1 LRCKCPLVTLIGP
14 TRPRISHRKT
24 TRFRFFDDIHGE
36 CLYVH
41 VRNVLA
47 ETPNVLGH
55 EHPAKQTG
63 TEMLNSSSWTWGLCL
78 IVLTTAIH
86 SLGIV
91 LMSIL
96 SLQIRDGL
104 KRRRA
109 AFWQGVAIF
118 TGLFAAIGLSL
129 AVLHGIEAALWAAAY
144 LGLGRNRQRRRGN
157 AFLHRF
163 DDNARRCWACIA
175 PELACHGR
183 AGSGRRHADVWY

>member
-1 LRCKCPLVTLIGP
+1 
-14 TRPRISHRKT
+14 
-24 TRFRFFDDIHGE
+24 
-36 CLYVH
+36 
-41 VRNVLA
+41 
-47 ETPNVLGH
+47 
-55 EHPAKQTG
+55 
-63 TEMLNSSSWTWGLCL
+63 MLNSSSWTWGLCL

-144 LGLGRNRQRRRGN
+144 LGLGALDNAAEAMLFSIDSMTTRGAVGLALHQNWHVMGALEAVAGMLMFGISTAFVFAAMQSYWPMLQAMRQR
-157 AFLHRF
+157 
-163 DDNARRCWACIA
+163 
-175 PELACHGR
+175 
-183 AGSGRRHADVWY
+183 